1 MRRAGS
7 ILAVLPRYHRRLEHL
22 DHSILAMPAH
32 TDLRDV
38 LTGSRRINMKWRE
51 LEVDYAWLPPFNG
64 LSSTR
69 PNRIEAIFSSHE
81 GVAIEQEG
89 KVHDITAQPGATYAV
104 GADGTRLLRVREYS
118 DTLEMYPSAA
128 LLRAVAAERGLAAL
142 AIEPTLQGPEP
153 KLFVRDAVFL
163 SQAHLL
169 RRACVGQLSLSDIE
183 VSTLAHGLVWHI
195 ADTQNEPERSRAAR
209 AHRLDH
215 ARLNRVCEFIEERL
229 TGSIALDEVAACAHL
244 SPWHFA
250 RQFRAATGLAP
261 YQYSLSRRM
270 ELAKRLLMTTQRSVR
285 DIACDIGFENQSHF
299 RRQFRAHVGVL
310 PGALREVTR
319 SALPS
324 TSEV

>member
-1 MRRAGS
+1 MRAIQNAINLG
-7 ILAVLPRYHRRLEHL
+7 LAR
-22 DHSILAMPAH
+22 
-32 TDLRDV
+32 TDFRDV

-51 LEVDYAWLPPFNG
+51 LEVDYAWLPPFHG
-64 LSSTR
+64 HSSTR
-69 PNRIEAIFSSHE
+69 PNRIEVVFSSHD

-89 KVHDITAQPGATYAV
+89 KVYDITAQPGGTYAV

-118 DTLEMYPSAA
+118 DTLEMYPSGV

-142 AIEPTLQGPEP
+142 AIEPTLQDPEP
-153 KLFVRDAVFL
+153 KLFVRDPVFL

-169 RRACVGQLSLSDIE
+169 RRACMGQLSLSDIE
-183 VSTLAHGLVWHI
+183 VSTLAHQLVWHI
-195 ADTQNEPERSRAAR
+195 ADTQNEPERTRTAK

-215 ARLNRVCEFIEERL
+215 ARLNRVCEFIEEKL
-229 TGSIALDEVAACAHL
+229 IESIALDEIAAFAHL

-261 YQYSLSRRM
+261 YQYALTRRM

-310 PGALREVTR
+310 PGVLREATR
-319 SALPS
+319 SALS
-324 TSEV
+324 SERSPL